1 MDEELKKK
9 NRRMLIALA
18 SFALLLCLLVILW
31 KLSIYKA
38 FS

>member
-38 FS
+38 FL